1 MERSMRIEGSVSSTR
16 PDRRALARHWAEKI
30 LSAVD
35 ENGAFKDPELEQEYQ
50 EWIQGRKVLQ

>member
-1 MERSMRIEGSVSSTR
+1 MERVMRIEGSVSSTR

-30 LSAVD
+30 LAAVD

-50 EWIQGRKVLQ
+50 EWVRSREVLQ